1 MHIFVIPISDSVSYP
16 HEQVNPKRGRL
27 SEDYHRG
34 RGDSHWNIYHVAK
47 VKGKLRS
54 KRSIGFPDLVLVRG
68 GRLIFAELKVG
79 KNNPTDDQMRWLT
92 ELRRAHHYVYLWRP
106 CDWREIEEVL
116 R

>member
-1 MHIFVIPISDSVSYP
+1 MSKSTP
-16 HEQVNPKRGRL
+16 
-27 SEDYHRG
+27 SE
-34 RGDSHWNIYHVAK
+34 GDFQKTIIEVAEIHHWNIYHVAK

-54 KRSIGFPDLVLVRG
+54 KSSIGFPDLVLVRG